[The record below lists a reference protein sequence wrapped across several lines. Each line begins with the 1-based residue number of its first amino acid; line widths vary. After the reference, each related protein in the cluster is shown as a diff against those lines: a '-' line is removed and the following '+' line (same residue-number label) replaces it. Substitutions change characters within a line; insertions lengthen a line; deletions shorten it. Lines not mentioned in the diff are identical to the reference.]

1 MSTVT
6 TRRRRKVNKK
16 QEEEQQEKIEIKDL
30 EESIQDLDFN
40 KYSVEKYL
48 QKYKTYEQ
56 VIKSR
61 ENEII
66 DYKKKFESI
75 LNSSNINNNQED
87 ITFNDGIT
95 KLNEILNTLESIDS
109 KNPNFGEILQ
119 MYTLAREIMTNLEEK
134 TKDAELKLV
143 QVN

>member
-6 TRRRRKVNKK
+6 TRRRKRVNKK
-16 QEEEQQEKIEIKDL
+16 EEEEQQENIEIKDL

-56 VIKSR
+56 VIKNR

-75 LNSSNINNNQED
+75 LNSSNTKNIQD
-87 ITFNDGIT
+87 ITFQEGIN
-95 KLNEILNTLESIDS
+95 KLNEILNSLESIDS

-119 MYTLAREIMTNLEEK
+119 MYTLAREIMTSLEEK

>member
-75 LNSSNINNNQED
+75 LSNSNTKNIND
-87 ITFNDGIT
+87 ITFHEGIN
-95 KLNEILNTLESIDS
+95 KLTEILNNLESIDS

-119 MYTLAREIMTNLEEK
+119 MYTLAREIMTSLEEK

>member
-6 TRRRRKVNKK
+6 TRRKRKVNKK
-16 QEEEQQEKIEIKDL
+16 QEEEQQENIDIKDL

-56 VIKSR
+56 VIKKR

-66 DYKKKFESI
+66 NYKKKFEAI
-75 LNSSNINNNQED
+75 LNSSNITSNQQD
-87 ITFNDGIT
+87 ITFNDGLT
-95 KLNEILNTLESIDS
+95 KLTEILNSLESIDN

-119 MYTLAREIMTNLEEK
+119 MYTLAREIMTSLEEK

>member
-6 TRRRRKVNKK
+6 TRRRRRVNKK
-16 QEEEQQEKIEIKDL
+16 EEEEQQENINIKDL

-56 VIKSR
+56 VIKNR

-75 LNSSNINNNQED
+75 LTSPNTKNIQD
-87 ITFNDGIT
+87 ITFQEGIN
-95 KLNEILNTLESIDS
+95 KLNEILNSLESIDS

-119 MYTLAREIMTNLEEK
+119 MYTLAREIMTSLEEK

>member
-6 TRRRRKVNKK
+6 TRRRRRVNKK
-16 QEEEQQEKIEIKDL
+16 EEEEQQENIDIKDL

-48 QKYKTYEQ
+48 QKFKNCEQ
-56 VIKSR
+56 VIKKR

-75 LNSSNINNNQED
+75 LNSSGINNNQQD
-87 ITFNDGIT
+87 ITFNDGIN
-95 KLNEILNTLESIDS
+95 KLTEILNTLESVDS

-119 MYTLAREIMTNLEEK
+119 MYTLAREIMTSLEEK

>member
-6 TRRRRKVNKK
+6 TRRRRRVNKK
-16 QEEEQQEKIEIKDL
+16 EEEEQQENIDIKDL

-48 QKYKTYEQ
+48 QKYKNCEQ
-56 VIKSR
+56 VIKKR

-75 LNSSNINNNQED
+75 LNSSNTNNIQD
-87 ITFNDGIT
+87 ITFNDGIN
-95 KLNEILNTLESIDS
+95 KLTEILNTLESIDS

-119 MYTLAREIMTNLEEK
+119 MYTLAREIMTSLEEK